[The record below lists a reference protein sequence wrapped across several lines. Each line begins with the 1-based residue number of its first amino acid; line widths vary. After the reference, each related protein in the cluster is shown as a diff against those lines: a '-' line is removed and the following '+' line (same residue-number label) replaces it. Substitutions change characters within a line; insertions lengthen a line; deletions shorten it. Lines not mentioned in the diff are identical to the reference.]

1 MVSVLKCPIVLL
13 HVILRCPCYVIVF
26 TLKTSW
32 ILNPTN
38 IFKKAKSRS
47 RRRLSDLQLSRFDEL
62 AAPDSCSWW
71 TRAKPDVLISCCS
84 LSGPGFSVL
93 FEVVVQAVLL
103 WPLLITNSFC
113 TTFNGLNDIA
123 NSNKPVS
130 A

>member
-1 MVSVLKCPIVLL
+1 MTPSYNDGTISASDCHEKKMVSVLKCPIVLL

-38 IFKKAKSRS
+38 IFKKAKSKS
-47 RRRLSDLQLSRFDEL
+47 RRLSNLQLSRFDEL

-84 LSGPGFSVL
+84 LSGPGFSL
-93 FEVVVQAVLL
+93 FCSKWLFK
-103 WPLLITNSFC
+103 PFSS
-113 TTFNGLNDIA
+113 GLFQ
-123 NSNKPVS
+123 
-130 A
+130 